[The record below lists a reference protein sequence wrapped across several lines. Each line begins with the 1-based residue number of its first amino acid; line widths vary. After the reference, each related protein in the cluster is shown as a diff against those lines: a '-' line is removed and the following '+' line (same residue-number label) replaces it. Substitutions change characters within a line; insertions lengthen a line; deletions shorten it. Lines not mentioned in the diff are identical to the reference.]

1 MDPNYILTPNGYI
14 ETQRDIGWIRDGST
28 WKADYV
34 EKLEWFFNVETGFY
48 EQRYKNKYYKNI

>member
-14 ETQRDIGWIRDGST
+14 ETEREIGWVRDRNT

-34 EKLEWFFNVETGFY
+34 EKLEWFFNIETGFY
-48 EQRYKNKYYKNI
+48 EQRYKSKY